1 MAHPLLLT
9 HIRRR
14 LMLVAVAYVEMQ
26 KTPQAL
32 ALYQRGQ
39 TYLAHTK
46 QGIQHSRGFDEEAVL
61 KVSMEDATRL
71 EQTLRAGI
79 WKAQA
84 TWYLE
89 NDEDGMDVDEND
101 TNEQE
106 QQALTKKM
114 DQLELA
120 DEVN

>member
-1 MAHPLLLT
+1 
-9 HIRRR
+9 
-14 LMLVAVAYVEMQ
+14 VAVAYVEMQ
-26 KTPQAL
+26 KTPEAL

-46 QGIQHSRGFDEEAVL
+46 QGIQHSRGFDKDAVL
-61 KVSMEDATRL
+61 KVSMEDATHL
-71 EQTLRAGI
+71 EQTIRTGI

-89 NDEDGMDVDEND
+89 NDDGMDVDEND
-101 TNEQE
+101 TTTE
-106 QQALTKKM
+106 QQTLTKKM

-120 DEVN
+120 DEVKRRVRQDVLEG